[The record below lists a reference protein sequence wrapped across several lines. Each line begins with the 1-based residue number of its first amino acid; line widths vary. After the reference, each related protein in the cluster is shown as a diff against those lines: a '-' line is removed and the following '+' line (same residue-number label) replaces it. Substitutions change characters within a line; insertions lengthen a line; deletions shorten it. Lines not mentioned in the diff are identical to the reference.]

1 MSGPARDAPI
11 PQASIPETPISEAPI
26 LEARGIAKAYGEGAQ
41 RVEAL
46 RPMDFSVRRGEFVM
60 VAGPSGSGKSTLLAI
75 VSGLLTPTQGSVR
88 VLGHDLASLSRDA
101 FDRFRLE
108 NFGFIFQG
116 FHLLPALTALEQV
129 SIVLER
135 QGLRRETA
143 EARAT
148 ASLQQ
153 MGLGGRLANR
163 PAELSGG
170 EKQRVAI
177 ARAMAKRPQILFAD
191 EPTSALDSENGRQV
205 TRLLRTA
212 VDDDGATVIC
222 VTHDPRL
229 IEHASRVLRME
240 DGSVVA
246 V

>member
-1 MSGPARDAPI
+1 M
-11 PQASIPETPISEAPI
+11 TPVIIEA
-26 LEARGIAKAYGEGAQ
+26 GGVAKAYGEGPQ

-46 RPMDFSVRRGEFVM
+46 KPMDFTVHRGEFVM

-75 VSGLLTPTQGSVR
+75 VSGLLTPTQGAVK
-88 VLGHDLASLSRDA
+88 VLGRDLSAMSRDT

-108 NFGFIFQG
+108 NFGFVFQG
-116 FHLLPALTALEQV
+116 FHLLPALTAIEQV
-129 SIVLER
+129 SIVLQR
-135 QGLRRETA
+135 QGLQKDA
-143 EARAT
+143 ARSRAQ
-148 ASLQQ
+148 ASLEQ

-177 ARAMAKRPQILFAD
+177 ARALAKRPQIIFAD

-205 TRLLRTA
+205 TRLLRSAA
-212 VDDDGATVIC
+212 VEDGSTVVC

-240 DGSVVA
+240 DGALVDA
-246 V
+246 